1 MYKCNIGNEKTN
13 KTVENNKWIYKCKIC
28 YVYNTK
34 NGKILPAYITSKLL
48 EESILKL
55 NSHFLLL
62 DGFPRNSDNLYV
74 LIVYLIT
81 WIVLA

>member
-1 MYKCNIGNEKTN
+1 M
-13 KTVENNKWIYKCKIC
+13 IC

-74 LIVYLIT
+74 LIVYLI
-81 WIVLA
+81 A